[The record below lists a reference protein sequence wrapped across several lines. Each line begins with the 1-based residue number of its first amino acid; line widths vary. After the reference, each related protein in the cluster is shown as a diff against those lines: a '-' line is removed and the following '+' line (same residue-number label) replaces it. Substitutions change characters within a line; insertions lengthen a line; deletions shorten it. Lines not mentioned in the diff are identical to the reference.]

1 MLGHEVYP
9 ILSLHRPQPGSS
21 ITVVVGPGAALGQM
35 GCKEARG
42 RHPSRTDFHLPALK
56 SPDQLGEFSDARAPQ
71 RLGSALTALLAA
83 LSFVRGIYS
92 DSVIRRRL
100 D

>member
-1 MLGHEVYP
+1 MDGIIRVRALERSRHRLVHGERKRVLLVGPVHPDGADAVGIGDNQMLGHEVYP

-21 ITVVVGPGAALGQM
+21 ITVVVGPGA
-35 GCKEARG
+35 
-42 RHPSRTDFHLPALK
+42 P
-56 SPDQLGEFSDARAPQ
+56 
-71 RLGSALTALLAA
+71 ALLAA